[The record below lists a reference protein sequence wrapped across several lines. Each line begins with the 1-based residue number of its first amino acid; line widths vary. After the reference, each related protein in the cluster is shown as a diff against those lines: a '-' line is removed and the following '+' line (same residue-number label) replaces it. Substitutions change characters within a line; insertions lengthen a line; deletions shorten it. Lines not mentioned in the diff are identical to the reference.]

1 MNKRMALLGMG
12 AWVASAMAPALVGC
26 APAMRE
32 DRMRRAELILAS
44 ETGKPEEQTLEAM
57 AQLLDSD
64 DLAVRAA
71 AAQALGARA
80 AAGNPYLV
88 LPAVSHADSLV
99 RGVAQAAYIERS
111 PDGLAPLAVNGSF
124 AEVAPKV
131 LTALGELDDP
141 QGMPDLKALISAKRA
156 ELRSALGAGDAEAV
170 LAADL
175 LARIGDAGA
184 RRALLRLADSD
195 QPTVCARVA
204 LACVRH
210 DTDLGPTLLPTLFE
224 GDAVV
229 RRAVMQALVLRPDPR
244 LKGLV
249 TQGLDDPDRGVRH
262 NAIRAAGNLGAAG
275 LVGRLA
281 DKLAGPRPEKH
292 DVIQALGAIGRPAA
306 ATLRRYILDGP
317 PSEEL
322 LVEAV
327 LALAPHAGR
336 DDIPWISRLLDSP
349 NKHVRSA
356 AASALGRIGHPAAQA
371 ALMGVIDD
379 PEPLVRATVAR
390 ALGQIGTLYGS
401 KQLVLMLK
409 DPSPLVRSLAASGLG
424 ESRYP
429 DAVPDLAKM
438 AGTVSP
444 SVEKLLRVGGVY
456 GRPEQAAIRA
466 LGRIG
471 GTEAVAVLLEALES
485 PSWLLRA
492 TAAEALGEA
501 GAATPEA
508 IEALEKR
515 LDDPINLVRARAL
528 LSLETLG
535 KTFPPGHFQK
545 D

>member
-1 MNKRMALLGMG
+1 
-12 AWVASAMAPALVGC
+12 
-26 APAMRE
+26 
-32 DRMRRAELILAS
+32 MRRAELILAS
-44 ETGKPEEQTLEAM
+44 ETGKPDEETAQTA
-57 AQLLDSD
+57 ARLLDSD

-204 LACVRH
+204 LACIRH

-249 TQGLDDPDRGVRH
+249 TQGLDDPDPGVRH

-275 LVGRLA
+275 PVGRLA
-281 DKLAGPRPEKH
+281 DKLAGPEKH

-371 ALMGVIDD
+371 ALMAMVED
-379 PEPLVRATVAR
+379 PEPLVRATAAR

-438 AGTVSP
+438 AGTASP
-444 SVEKLLRVGGVY
+444 SVERPLRMGGVY
-456 GRPEQAAIRA
+456 GRPEQAAVRA

-508 IEALEKR
+508 VEALEKR